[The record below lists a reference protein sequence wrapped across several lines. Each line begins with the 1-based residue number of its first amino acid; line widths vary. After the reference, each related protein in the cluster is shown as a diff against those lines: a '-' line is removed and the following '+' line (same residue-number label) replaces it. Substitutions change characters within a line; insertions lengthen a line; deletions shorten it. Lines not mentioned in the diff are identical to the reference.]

1 MSTDVLAWLTDNT
14 ASTHEAAEI
23 LQPLGVSIVSPSA
36 TAASLLDNPTFFR
49 TIQGDGTTA
58 IAIVKL
64 CKTLGFNFIQVRV
77 SHLLLAVHVPL
88 HSGEFHTYTLQY
100 TFYFIQVRVSH
111 LHITVHISLHS
122 GEGFTFTHYS
132 THFASFR

>member
-77 SHLLLAVHVPL
+77 SHLHLTVRVSL
-88 HSGEFHTYTLQY
+88 HAGETEFHIYTLQY
-100 TFYFIQVRVSH
+100 TFHFIQVRLEFNIYTLQYAFH
-111 LHITVHISLHS
+111 LIQES
-122 GEGFTFTHYS
+122 FTFTHYS
-132 THFASFR
+132 TCFT